1 MSAPSPATKPR
12 KTAAKKTTTAAK
24 AAPARPRVVLDLDTL
39 DKAKAFPGLA
49 LPKQPFTF
57 LLDSVQY
64 ELRDP
69 RDTDWKMALQL
80 ARNPFLLMRHALVDA
95 DEPIDNPTE
104 DEIRSCR
111 ERFGLMPDPPLATE
125 ERYQYELELH
135 PDGVTPAVIDRFT
148 TAFLPNW
155 KLNALFGRWHEHY
168 KIDLT
173 SSKGILDA
181 LLGKEDE

>member
-1 MSAPSPATKPR
+1 MSAPSPAKPR
-12 KTAAKKTTTAAK
+12 KTTPKKSTAVK
-24 AAPARPRVVLDLDTL
+24 AAPPQPRVVLDLDTL
-39 DKAKAFPGLA
+39 DKAKAFPALT

-57 LLDSVQY
+57 LLDAVQY

-69 RDTDWKMALQL
+69 RDSDWKMALQL

-95 DEPIDNPTE
+95 DTPIDDPTE
-104 DEIRSCR
+104 DEVRNCR
-111 ERFGLMPDPPLATE
+111 ERFGLPADPPLANSE
-125 ERYQYELELH
+125 QSKYELERY

-148 TAFLPNW
+148 AAFLPSW

-173 SSKGILDA
+173 SGKGILDA
-181 LLGKEDE
+181 LLGKDDE